1 MSLRDVVFGTGL
13 IQLDNDCLLIDEL
26 VSNFF
31 IQKSVVSSYLFDFYF
46 FWKKHSIRTTKER
59 HIPLSCIP

>member
-31 IQKSVVSSYLFDFYF
+31 IQNSVVSSYLFDFLF
-46 FWKKHSIRTTKER
+46 FLEETQY
-59 HIPLSCIP
+59 